1 MATKRQL
8 GVEFLREGFRTAE
21 GDRTNEPGRVEDGP
35 AESQIAKKR
44 AALLYSP
51 AILRT
56 LRKHS
61 ETNADGV
68 SPRDLF
74 RAVREQLAGTVKSN
88 FDDFQLALSDVYD
101 DRYVE
106 MVGKD
111 DVEDP
116 LYSIT
121 KLGLSVAPP

>member
-21 GDRTNEPGRVEDGP
+21 GDRTSEPDRVGGGP
-35 AESQIAKKR
+35 DEVQIARKR

-56 LRKHS
+56 IRELS
-61 ETNADGV
+61 AANTSGV

-74 RAVREQLAGTVKSN
+74 RAVREQLSGEVKSN
-88 FDDFQLALSDVYD
+88 FDDFQLALTDIYG

-106 MVGKD
+106 VVGKD
-111 DVEDP
+111 DVGDP

-121 KLGLSVAPP
+121 KLGRSVAPP